1 MVRSPNAQ
9 SRAAMVLFGAL
20 IAGACGTSATSS
32 PTIAPTQTSAQTAS
46 AVATVASFPPSTGAA
61 APTAEA
67 PSYVLGVAGEDADA
81 ILAACAVDEAARGF
95 DFAKQAD
102 QLKTIQLEGQLG
114 PAQYPFYA
122 DLNRT
127 YIADH
132 ILRQVQVLSYSLLT
146 SLPAGNTITPA
157 DGPVASAFAESV
169 DPAGLANLQVID
181 VRSPNP
187 SVESDPKYL
196 ESMRVLAATFGASD
210 AAQRVAL
217 IGLNGSDYEIGF
229 TVMDYSTGWKVLGQ
243 SASLTT
249 LPTSGAATPITQE
262 QFEQQT
268 AGS

>member
-1 MVRSPNAQ
+1 
-9 SRAAMVLFGAL
+9 MVLFGAL

-67 PSYVLGVAGEDADA
+67 PSLATPEDAVQAYVLGVAGEDADA